1 MKKKQTTSASELA
14 EMGYCEKRMLF
25 VHRLGPRASPARE
38 EARLDGLAAHQ
49 AFHRDA
55 VTIAPNVQSSEVKP
69 WCFIAS
75 ELFGQG
81 AWETMALRMAR
92 DRLLRRYAAGRAFI
106 GVYYRYSPRIA
117 RWLRRHRRVQ
127 AVARVLLQP
136 VAALLKWHF
145 DRQSL
150 QRGAKS

>member
-1 MKKKQTTSASELA
+1 MKKKHITKASELA

-75 ELFGQG
+75 ELFGQA

-92 DRLLRRYAAGRAFI
+92 DQVLRRCAAGRAFI
-106 GVYYRYSPRIA
+106 GVYYRYSPHMA
-117 RWLRRHRRVQ
+117 RWLRRHRRVRV
-127 AVARVLLQP
+127 VARVLLRG
-136 VAALLKWHF
+136 VAVALRWHF
-145 DRQSL
+145 DRQS
-150 QRGAKS
+150 RANGVES